1 MKQQHEIKECLDDVV
16 DETVDEAQQDLENL
30 TQYVES
36 LMSRRIIIDKEIS
49 SDIVQKAAIPL
60 LDLDDGSDE
69 VIEIIINTP
78 GGSVFDGMVLCDI
91 IDRLHTP
98 TVITALGC
106 AFSMGFL
113 ILSAGKD
120 NPYVERRCYPFSVGL
135 LHDGMTAISG
145 NVGDVKDTYEFYDK
159 YDEKLRQY
167 VLAHTDITPKEYDKT
182 RRKQWFM
189 TAEEMLKYGVV
200 DTIL

>member
-1 MKQQHEIKECLDDVV
+1 MKQQHEIKECLDEVV

-36 LMSRRIIIDKEIS
+36 LLSRRIIIDKEIS

-91 IDRLHTP
+91 IDRLHP
-98 TVITALGC
+98 
-106 AFSMGFL
+106 S
-113 ILSAGKD
+113 S
-120 NPYVERRCYPFSVGL
+120 L
-135 LHDGMTAISG
+135 LW
-145 NVGDVKDTYEFYDK
+145 VVP
-159 YDEKLRQY
+159 
-167 VLAHTDITPKEYDKT
+167 LA
-182 RRKQWFM
+182 W
-189 TAEEMLKYGVV
+189 AS
-200 DTIL
+200 

>member
-1 MKQQHEIKECLDDVV
+1 
-16 DETVDEAQQDLENL
+16 
-30 TQYVES
+30 
-36 LMSRRIIIDKEIS
+36 
-49 SDIVQKAAIPL
+49 
-60 LDLDDGSDE
+60 
-69 VIEIIINTP
+69 
-78 GGSVFDGMVLCDI
+78 MVLCDI